1 MARIFLQ
8 YIRDVAEIAVNL
20 WVVIKTKQPYH
31 MKQDIKNKEPQ
42 ERQAYVP
49 ARVTV
54 IEVSAHK
61 VICQSPY
68 GIPTEFDEENEN

>member
-1 MARIFLQ
+1 
-8 YIRDVAEIAVNL
+8 
-20 WVVIKTKQPYH
+20 

>member
-1 MARIFLQ
+1 MNSSAI
-8 YIRDVAEIAVNL
+8 EHSNS
-20 WVVIKTKQPYH
+20 TKH
-31 MKQDIKNKEPQ
+31 R
-42 ERQAYVP
+42 RQVYVP